1 MFVKDKMK
9 SVKLLIIKIY
19 NLKQCFF
26 IFCVI
31 NFLPRTFCKPLQNV
45 LSKICLAPFSAR
57 PQQEQAKQ
65 PKHEKL
71 FLSFSA
77 DFDAQEQD

>member
-9 SVKLLIIKIY
+9 SVKPLIIKIY

-71 FLSFSA
+71 FSF
-77 DFDAQEQD
+77 FQCGF